1 MQEVPM
7 STRLPDSSRP
17 ATHSEAPVP
26 AISDEV
32 NATRGI
38 SHARLLLRIDGVF
51 EALLGALLIISPA
64 TGLYGTLNLPTPASK
79 PLLIGFGLLLLPL
92 LPILWFVSR
101 APRRQQMLALAG
113 ANGAGSLVFALWVLL
128 WNGAFNPA
136 GATLVFVVAIILAL
150 LAALQARAALQKGT
164 ARRF

>member
-1 MQEVPM
+1 M

-17 ATHSEAPVP
+17 DSRSEARGP
-26 AISDEV
+26 AISAKV
-32 NATRGI
+32 NGTRLVA
-38 SHARLLLRIDGVF
+38 HARLLLRIDGGF

-64 TGLYGTLNLPTPASK
+64 TGLYGALDLPTPASK
-79 PLLIGFGLLLLPL
+79 PLLIAIGLLLIPL

-101 APRRQQMLALAG
+101 TPRRQQLLALAG

-136 GATLVFVVAIILAL
+136 GATLVLAVAIILAL
-150 LAALQARAALQKGT
+150 LAALQARVALF
-164 ARRF
+164 AP